1 MQELN
6 LIKVGEA
13 DVRTA
18 MIDRSRLDRRS
29 VFETSPE
36 SELVFIDNLMG
47 TVDTNKCY
55 VVPFRTLSR
64 YFILPLAGEKTWAYY
79 HLIVKPLFRRS
90 KEFLREP
97 QLLVMLP
104 EERTG
109 TSHSPSSVP
118 CPRIANDLLIIG
130 TVNLLL
136 LGCINLGWL
145 WY

>member
-64 YFILPLAGEKTWAYY
+64 YFILPLAGEKTWAY
-79 HLIVKPLFRRS
+79 
-90 KEFLREP
+90 
-97 QLLVMLP
+97 
-104 EERTG
+104 
-109 TSHSPSSVP
+109 
-118 CPRIANDLLIIG
+118 AA
-130 TVNLLL
+130 
-136 LGCINLGWL
+136 
-145 WY
+145 